1 MSKPI
6 LYTTGCPAC
15 ITLKQMLDKA
25 NIEYEEKTNI
35 QEMKAL
41 GFTKVPVL
49 SIDENLLLFPDAVA
63 WIQQKGAES

>member
-1 MSKPI
+1 
-6 LYTTGCPAC
+6 
-15 ITLKQMLDKA
+15 MLDKA